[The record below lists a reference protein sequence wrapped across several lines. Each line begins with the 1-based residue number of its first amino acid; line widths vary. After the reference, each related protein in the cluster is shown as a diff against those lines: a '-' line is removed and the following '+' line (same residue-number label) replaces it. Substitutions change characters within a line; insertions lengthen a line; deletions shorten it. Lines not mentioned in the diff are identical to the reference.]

1 MQCNAIKSNNILF
14 FFIFFIMNQMKW
26 CFSFENLLFYF
37 DAKTAKSTLMSWTL
51 ASGITSHENILHCNS
66 YYELMSFH
74 LKLFLL
80 KFSITNPYILSCFI
94 CWNWDLL
101 SLKYIFQVIL
111 LLMPKVWVSIYN
123 LQFLNV
129 KTLISGIH
137 FVGKKFESLNSGPK
151 ARLMSGSFEMRYFK
165 AQNLGMDIH
174 VLFIHCFYHFLLA

>member
-1 MQCNAIKSNNILF
+1 MPDAMQSNQIIFYFFFVLF
-14 FFIFFIMNQMKW
+14 FIVNQMKW

-37 DAKTAKSTLMSWTL
+37 DAKTANSTLMSWTL

-74 LKLFLL
+74 LRLFLL

-111 LLMPKVWVSIYN
+111 LLMPKY
-123 LQFLNV
+123 
-129 KTLISGIH
+129 
-137 FVGKKFESLNSGPK
+137 ESLFIICNFSMWK
-151 ARLMSGSFEMRYFK
+151 YSFQVYILLVKSLSRLI
-165 AQNLGMDIH
+165 LGQKQD
-174 VLFIHCFYHFLLA
+174 